1 MADKKKLASTFLNM
15 VLVLSIIALVS
26 ALALAFTYTA
36 TQEARKEVK
45 VQKTLKAIKQVLP
58 EFDNNPNDEKY
69 TVEGFDGLEFYPAT
83 KGGESVGTAIKSYSD
98 NGFNER
104 IWIMVGFDKDNKIYQ
119 THVVEQKETPGL
131 GTKMT
136 EPKFKSQF
144 DGKDPAS
151 FKLKVKKDGGD
162 IDAITAATITSRAF
176 CDATDR
182 AYKALL
188 KGGKK

>member
-1 MADKKKLASTFLNM
+1 MADKNKLPSTFLNM

-26 ALALAFTYTA
+26 ALTLAFTFTA
-36 TQEARKEVK
+36 TEEARKEVK
-45 VQKTLKAIKQVLP
+45 VQKTLKAIKMVLP
-58 EFDNNPNDEKY
+58 EFDNNPNDEKF

-83 KGGESVGTAIKSYSD
+83 KGGQPVGTAIKSYSD
-98 NGFNER
+98 DGFNER
-104 IWIMVGFDKDNKIYQ
+104 IWLMVGFDKENKIYRI
-119 THVVEQKETPGL
+119 HVVEQKETPGL
-131 GTKMT
+131 GTKMA

-151 FKLKVKKDGGD
+151 FKLKVKKDGGE
-162 IDAITAATITSRAF
+162 IDALTAATITSRAF